1 MAAQADTDVT
11 TTGLGL
17 PKSPIGILRQL
28 RSNAVRRMSWGL
40 ADQVVSSLTNFAV
53 SIYVVHALGAVQ
65 FGAFSLAYVTYGF
78 VLTASR
84 GIATDPLLVRFSGT
98 DLLTWRRA
106 VVGSTGTATV
116 MGLVTGACV
125 LAAGAVLHGVAGRA
139 FLALGLT
146 LPGLLLQDSWRYSFF
161 ALGRGSQAFLND
173 TIWALTLLPAIVVL
187 RILGHADVFWCVFA
201 WGIAGNIAA
210 AVGPWQARVIPRPAS
225 AWRWVSEHRDLGP
238 RYFAQGTAQNAGT
251 QIRAYAIGLVLGL
264 AALGSVQA
272 AATLFGP
279 MTILFLGMA
288 LVTLPEA
295 ARVLRRSPRHLP
307 LFCMVITAGLSGA
320 ALAWGII
327 LLIAVPRGFGN
338 WLLGPIWRSTYP
350 LVLPQMLFV
359 IGQGIGAGYFAG
371 LAALG
376 AAHRSLRQSLFAS
389 SLFVIG
395 SLVGALEGGAAGT
408 LWGAAA
414 SQWISVVYGWVQL
427 REAMRDA
434 GHLQAG
440 HRYLSILPRWRRRNS
455 PVPTAMQGADLT
467 VPGDTVWRDWT
478 SVAGASSPASPAPRL
493 LSTLGTSETR
503 WRPEGH
509 TETRPP
515 SISVPPVRRVK
526 ISAAAARMVLATGG
540 IALLAVIAVTGKT
553 LVHDLKGTHRAADAY
568 VRTTPAPVRASASGR
583 APTSMH
589 SPGPAQVLKPVS
601 AVSFDPYGNGHGENN
616 QLAHLAIDGNP
627 ATAWQTEWYT
637 SASFGGLKP
646 GTGLLLDM
654 GRTVSISAVRLL
666 LGSTP
671 GADFQVRVGAVASSL
686 TDLHPVAHASDAGGQ
701 MSLQLTAPA
710 RGRYVLIWFTQ
721 LPPDTSGTFQAS
733 VYNVSLEGWA

>member
-1 MAAQADTDVT
+1 MAAPADTTVDTGVT

-17 PKSPIGILRQL
+17 PKSPIGVLRQL
-28 RSNAVRRMSWGL
+28 RGHAVRRMGWGL

-98 DLLTWRRA
+98 DLPTWRRA
-106 VVGSTGTATV
+106 VVGSTGTATM
-116 MGLVTGACV
+116 MGLITGACV
-125 LAAGAVLHGVAGRA
+125 LAAAAVLHGAARPA

-173 TIWALTLLPAIVVL
+173 TIWALTLLPALAVL
-187 RILGHADVFWCVFA
+187 HIIGHAGVFWIVLA
-201 WGIAGNIAA
+201 WGITGNIAA
-210 AVGPWQARVIPRPAS
+210 AVGPWQARVIPTPS
-225 AWRWVSEHRDLGP
+225 HAWRWVSEHRDLGP

-251 QIRAYAIGLVLGL
+251 QLRAYTIGLVLGL

-279 MTILFLGMA
+279 MTILFLGMT

-307 LFCMVITAGLSGA
+307 LFCMVVTAGLSGA

-327 LLIAVPRGFGN
+327 LLIMVPRGFGQ

-359 IGQGIGAGYFAG
+359 IGQGIGSGYFAG

-376 AAHRSLRQSLFAS
+376 AANRSLRQSLLGA

-395 SLVGALEGGAAGT
+395 SLVGAIEGGAAGT
-408 LWGAAA
+408 LWGAAV
-414 SQWISVVYGWVQL
+414 SQWITAVYGWVQL

-434 GHLQAG
+434 GHA
-440 HRYLSILPRWRRRNS
+440 
-455 PVPTAMQGADLT
+455 
-467 VPGDTVWRDWT
+467 PGRHWFR
-478 SVAGASSPASPAPRL
+478 SSSPAVPAPPL
-493 LSTLGTSETR
+493 PATPEIPKTG
-503 WRPEGH
+503 WRPEDH

-515 SISVPPVRRVK
+515 VLPPIPARPIRRVRRPGP
-526 ISAAAARMVLATGG
+526 AARVLLATGG
-540 IALLAVIAVTGKT
+540 IAFLAVVAATGRT
-553 LVHDLKGTHRAADAY
+553 LVHDLTRTHPAAAAHA
-568 VRTTPAPVRASASGR
+568 RITEAPARASAAGR
-583 APTSMH
+583 T
-589 SPGPAQVLKPVS
+589 PAITNHGKRTHVLKPVS
-601 AVSFDPYGNGHGENN
+601 AVSFDPYGNGQGENS
-616 QLAHLAIDGNP
+616 QLAYLAIDGNP
-627 ATAWQTEWYT
+627 TAAWSTEWYA
-637 SASFGGLKP
+637 SPSFGGLKP

-654 GRTVSISAVRLL
+654 GRTVTIATVKVL
-666 LGSTP
+666 LGSQP
-671 GADFQVRVGAVASSL
+671 GADLQVRVGAVASSL
-686 TDLHPVAHASDAGGQ
+686 TDLHPVAYASDAGGQ
-701 MSLQLTAPA
+701 VSLHLTSPA
-710 RGRYVLIWFTQ
+710 SGRYVLIWFTQ
-721 LPPDTSGTFQAS
+721 LPPDTSGTFRAS
-733 VYNVSLEGWA
+733 VYNVSLTGWA